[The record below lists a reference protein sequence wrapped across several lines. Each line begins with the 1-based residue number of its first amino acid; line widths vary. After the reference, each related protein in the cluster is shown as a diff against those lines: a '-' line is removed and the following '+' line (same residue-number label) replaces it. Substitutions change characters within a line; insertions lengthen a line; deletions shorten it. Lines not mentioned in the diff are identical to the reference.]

1 MPSANRPL
9 PPRRRVLT
17 RRHALTLPLLTL
29 AVGAVAAC
37 NDSVPVPT
45 AGAPSADGSSTPGA
59 ASPSAAPTAVDTRL
73 ENVLGGH
80 TLDVRIGPLVR
91 VDESSSILC
100 LHVDRPS
107 DDPIQDGELGVGDRW
122 VGTVVHDLTA
132 TRPLRMVDP
141 GAGRVWVTTRG
152 AVAGLP
158 GVKAGGSADY
168 HPTFGGVG
176 PEVTSV
182 TVMLS
187 DTGFFEVPVVDAGAV
202 PDLDAQAVLKEAE
215 PDQNRAAPLALERY
229 VEAVDRSTSEL
240 TTDDSVKVTVSNDVS
255 FESDSAD
262 LSADAEG
269 ILKGVSDT
277 IASYPDGGALTV
289 TGHTDD
295 VADDAYNQTLSEKR
309 AQAVSDRLGQ
319 LTPLSAWTVQTTGKG
334 ETEPRAQG
342 TDDAARAANR
352 RVEIVITPTGG
363 TKPDAPQSPGGG
375 DAPQAAGPSA
385 KGPDGVSVSSGADDP
400 GVTIVLDKVTRRG
413 GLLFGEFVVSGN
425 DQKLK
430 FLSTYFRDS
439 AGFGLNNARGEL
451 GGVSSIVAASG
462 VTLISG
468 GNYVFPVDYL
478 PVGADSHRP
487 LADLNL
493 ISLSEDGRSARICM
507 AWPDTGEKTVI
518 VDRPADSKYT
528 PVPWRLTDVPVEG

>member
-29 AVGAVAAC
+29 AVGAAAAC

-45 AGAPSADGSSTPGA
+45 AGAPSVDGSSTPGA

-229 VEAVDRSTSEL
+229 AEAVDRSTSEL

-295 VADDAYNQTLSEKR
+295 VADDACR
-309 AQAVSDRLGQ
+309 RGRFRR
-319 LTPLSAWTVQTTGKG
+319 P
-334 ETEPRAQG
+334 
-342 TDDAARAANR
+342 ARARPSPAR
-352 RVEIVITPTGG
+352 RAPTTRPAPPTAASRSSSRPPAAPSRTPRR
-363 TKPDAPQSPGGG
+363 PP
-375 DAPQAAGPSA
+375 AGA
-385 KGPDGVSVSSGADDP
+385 
-400 GVTIVLDKVTRRG
+400 TRRRRPG
-413 GLLFGEFVVSGN
+413 P
-425 DQKLK
+425 
-430 FLSTYFRDS
+430 
-439 AGFGLNNARGEL
+439 ARRGPTASPSRAAPTTR
-451 GGVSSIVAASG
+451 GSPSSW
-462 VTLISG
+462 T
-468 GNYVFPVDYL
+468 
-478 PVGADSHRP
+478 
-487 LADLNL
+487 
-493 ISLSEDGRSARICM
+493 
-507 AWPDTGEKTVI
+507 K
-518 VDRPADSKYT
+518 
-528 PVPWRLTDVPVEG
+528 

>member
-9 PPRRRVLT
+9 PPCRRVLT

-29 AVGAVAAC
+29 AVGAAAAC

-45 AGAPSADGSSTPGA
+45 AGASSADGA

-141 GAGRVWVTTRG
+141 DAGRVWVTTRG

-277 IASYPDGGALTV
+277 IASYPDGGALAV

-363 TKPDAPQSPGGG
+363 TKPDAPQTPGGG
-375 DAPQAAGPSA
+375 DVPQAAGPSA

-430 FLSTYFRDS
+430 FLPSYFRDS

-493 ISLSEDGRSARICM
+493 VALSEDGRSARICM

-528 PVPWRLTDVPVEG
+528 PVPWRLTDVPVVEG